1 MITKIEI
8 DGFKT
13 FRNFQMEFAPLTV
26 IAGVNAS
33 GKSNLF
39 DALQLLSRLAESDLR
54 TAFSE
59 QRGDAFE
66 LFTQYSD
73 GSSAQKMKFAVD
85 LLVNPD
91 VRDNWGGTAQLKYT
105 RLRYE
110 LHITQGKNEQG
121 LEELFVMHESLVN
134 FKHNEDEWVSRMLPP
149 TTKEHWRPK
158 VETGK
163 RGKPY
168 IKTEIVNGVVTI
180 KLPQDGVRGG
190 KETPANAIAQTVLSG
205 VSSVDFPHV
214 FAVREEM
221 RSWKF
226 LQLNPDVLREPTRQ
240 EIGMKDQIT
249 HSGGNLAAALHRII
263 LGEPYALREISR
275 HLNNLLPNFT
285 EVKVID
291 DKANR
296 QYIIKVKN
304 EDGREFTSRVL
315 SEGTL
320 RILTLCVFLYDN
332 HHRGLLCFEEPENG
346 IHPAR
351 IKDIAQ
357 LLKELSVDFG
367 DKYSPL
373 RQVIVNTHSPLLVRK
388 VFDLKQEGSAVSVLL
403 SKLVSNISGEGD
415 KRLKML
421 VSKLIP
427 VENMSQ
433 PEFPFTE
440 EERKLTFNELI
451 DYLQTSDAEKSLEP
465 TES

>member
-26 IAGVNAS
+26 VAGVNAS

-39 DALQLLSRLAESDLR
+39 DALQLLSRLAEADLR

-66 LFTQYSD
+66 LFTQYGD
-73 GSSAQKMKFAVD
+73 GSSAEKMSFAVD

-91 VRDNWGGTAQLKYT
+91 AKDNWGGEANLKYT

-110 LHITQGKNEQG
+110 LCIRRGENEQG
-121 LEELFVMHESLVN
+121 MEELFVSHESLVN
-134 FKHNEDEWVSRMLPP
+134 FRHNKDEWASRMLPSK
-149 TTKEHWRPK
+149 TKEHWRPK

-168 IKTEIVNGVVTI
+168 IKTEVVNDLVTI
-180 KLPQDGVRGG
+180 KLPQDGIRGG

-205 VSSVDFPHV
+205 VTSVDFPHV

-249 HSGGNLAAALHRII
+249 HSGGNLAAALHRIT
-263 LGEPYALREISR
+263 LTDPYALKEISR

-285 EVKVID
+285 EVQVVD

-296 QYIIKVKN
+296 QFLIKVKN

-320 RILTLCVFLYDN
+320 RIMTLCIFLYDN
-332 HHRGLLCFEEPENG
+332 RHRGLLCFEEPENG

-351 IKDIAQ
+351 MKDIAQ
-357 LLKELSVDFG
+357 LLKDLSVDFG
-367 DKYSPL
+367 NTDSPL
-373 RQVIVNTHSPLLVRK
+373 RQVIVNTHSPLLVGK
-388 VFDLKQEGSAVSVLL
+388 VFELKKKGSSVSVLL
-403 SKLVSNISGEGD
+403 SKLVTNISGEGGR
-415 KRLKML
+415 RLKML

-427 VENMSQ
+427 VEDQPQ
-433 PEFPFTE
+433 PELPFTE
-440 EERKLTFNELI
+440 EERKLTVYELK
-451 DYLQTSDAEKSLEP
+451 DYLETSDAEKSIEHA
-465 TES
+465 ES